1 LGRSTKHGESLMRI
15 VGQVLFLLSL
25 IACGVSDNPTPA
37 AGSALAI
44 CPTQLT
50 AQTPLP
56 AGARVL
62 GKVEESLTL
71 WDAEVS
77 FGEPSYIGEDRILSS
92 VEQDEDA
99 PLPRNRYRYRYEIRP
114 SRTDIPGEFERYMLA
129 CSYGANA
136 ILASER
142 GPRSA
147 MLLLPL
153 PYKANARCDVV
164 HDSSGG
170 IKKRPLISAR
180 CELVK

>member
-1 LGRSTKHGESLMRI
+1 M
-15 VGQVLFLLSL
+15 
-25 IACGVSDNPTPA
+25 
-37 AGSALAI
+37 

-71 WDAEVS
+71 WDAGVS
-77 FGEPSYIGEDRILSS
+77 LGAPSHIGEDRVLSS

-99 PLPRNRYRYRYEIRP
+99 PLPGNRYRYRYEIRQNQ
-114 SRTDIPGEFERYMLA
+114 TDIPGEFERYMLA
-129 CSYGANA
+129 CSYGADA
-136 ILASER
+136 ILASKT

-153 PYKANARCDVV
+153 PYKAKARCDVV

-170 IKKRPLISAR
+170 NKRRPLISAR